1 VTFAARTLAR
11 LLTSVHTFAMAD
23 DPRSYLLARFTAD
36 AVTLRERAA
45 QLAGKPA
52 PAHGP
57 NAAASERMA
66 EACDHVASLIGDLSD
81 EVAEQLTALDDLLPE
96 IAALSERAADAF
108 VRSVYGG
115 AATRIAEIVTKE
127 RTALNAYEADE
138 LEPEDDADD
147 ADAFDDDELDDD
159 DAH

>member
-1 VTFAARTLAR
+1 
-11 LLTSVHTFAMAD
+11 MAD

-57 NAAASERMA
+57 NAEASERMA
-66 EACDHVASLIGDLSD
+66 DACDHVASLIGNLSD

-96 IAALSERAADAF
+96 IAARSARAEDAF

-127 RTALNAYEADE
+127 RSALDAHEADA
-138 LEPEDDADD
+138 LEPEHEADADD
-147 ADAFDDDELDDD
+147 DDVDDDDLDDD